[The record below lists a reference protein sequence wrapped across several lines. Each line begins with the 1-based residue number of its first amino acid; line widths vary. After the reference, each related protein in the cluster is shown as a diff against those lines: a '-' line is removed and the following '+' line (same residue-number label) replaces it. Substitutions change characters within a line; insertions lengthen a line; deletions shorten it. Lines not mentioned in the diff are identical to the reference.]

1 MKPHENPIGKML
13 RKRNYCRMIACTFV
27 HGFPYSDIEE
37 CGASVVVI
45 TDGNQE
51 LAQETANDIGDYV
64 MKNRKDFLS
73 DCLTVTQGVDLA
85 EALLARSHGPI
96 IMNEAS
102 DNPGA
107 GTPGDGTFLLRD

>member
-1 MKPHENPIGKML
+1 
-13 RKRNYCRMIACTFV
+13 MIACTFV

-64 MKNRKDFLS
+64 MENLS
-73 DCLTVTQGVDLA
+73 LI
-85 EALLARSHGPI
+85 HI
-96 IMNEAS
+96 
-102 DNPGA
+102 
-107 GTPGDGTFLLRD
+107 